1 MLQAIDYAEQIC
13 VKCIGEPIGQA
24 EELKKSVQK
33 TTKLLTNNAACREP
47 RCAQKQSCLKGI
59 VQREIPSTSHPTVHA
74 TEVAHLARS
83 RSSS

>member
-33 TTKLLTNNAACREP
+33 TTKLLTNMQLAENP
-47 RCAQKQSCLKGI
+47 G
-59 VQREIPSTSHPTVHA
+59 
-74 TEVAHLARS
+74 AHKSNLA
-83 RSSS
+83 